1 MIQKAINT
9 LGNVA
14 LVVERLGDV
23 AQTSRDALRAFGA
36 ITSALDAAAD
46 HLSHAGGAAEMLRFG
61 QFADSVRGD
70 VQEAVLAR
78 VDFVRSMNIKR
89 GGDERAIVGAFIDRM
104 ARPVG
109 NAPVTSPQGSAY
121 AVYAVKLLKLAADC
135 AATADYLKQDF
146 TGSDGFNAQDRE
158 KLHQAASRKLSEL
171 KAKSKGGKKGAKLAK
186 AAGGGGKDKT
196 RKAILDEAKRKLQ
209 EREDRGGT
217 RSNNAI
223 FSEVAA
229 RHTGLD
235 GKPIMS
241 AGAIKKAL
249 QRAKSEKRGKYAR
262 TGKPRGRYKAGTR

>member
-1 MIQKAINT
+1 MIQEAINT

-36 ITSALDAAAD
+36 ITSALDAAAV

-70 VQEAVLAR
+70 VQEAALAR
-78 VDFVRSMNIKR
+78 VDFVRSLNIKR
-89 GGDERAIVGAFIDRM
+89 GDDERAIVGAFIDRM

-109 NAPVTSPQGSAY
+109 NAPATSPQGSAY
-121 AVYAVKLLKLAADC
+121 AVYAVKLLKLATDC

-146 TGSDGFNAQDRE
+146 TGADVFNAQDRE
-158 KLHQAASRKLSEL
+158 KLYQAAARKVLEL
-171 KAKSKGGKKGAKLAK
+171 KAKSTGGKKGAKLAK

-196 RKAILDEAKRKLQ
+196 RMAILDETRRKLQ
-209 EREDRGGT
+209 ERDARGGT
-217 RSNNAI
+217 RSDNAI

-229 RHTGLD
+229 RHTGAD
-235 GKPIMS
+235 GKAIMS
-241 AGAIKKAL
+241 AEAIKKAL
-249 QRAKSEKRGKYAR
+249 QRARSETRGKYAR
-262 TGKPRGRYKAGTR
+262 TGKQRGRYKTGTR